1 MQIKSSTA
9 LRNEYTAIS
18 ALAKET
24 QEPIYITVNGE
35 GDGVF
40 MDIDAFE
47 KREAI
52 FKLRARIMDAE
63 QQRIQGAPTK
73 SIEEVRKYLDERL
86 GS

>member
-73 SIEEVRKYLDERL
+73 SIEEARKYLDEKL